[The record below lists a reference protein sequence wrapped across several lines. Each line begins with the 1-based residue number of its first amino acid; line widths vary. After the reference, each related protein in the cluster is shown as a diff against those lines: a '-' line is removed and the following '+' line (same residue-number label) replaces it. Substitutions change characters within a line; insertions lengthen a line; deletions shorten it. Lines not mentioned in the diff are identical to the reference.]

1 MQFRKLQLNW
11 RYGISEL
18 VIVVAGV
25 LIAFA
30 ADGWRQ
36 ERQDRSLELELVQ
49 ALIEDLRIDTAAISS
64 LAAVTQERAEY
75 ARLVLSAFETGTTA
89 LAPDE
94 FVRAIEFGNYF
105 SYPNY
110 STATI
115 DDLTSTGRLRLI
127 RSAEVKDAIADYY
140 AEIDWTG
147 QFETLQRPTQ
157 RELGQLVSQILDLD
171 YRYALFQEGVGRQC
185 GVRGFSCDGAIPW
198 APAELHVTQPDAD
211 RILKSLLARPQAAP
225 LYAEMARTQGQHY
238 YNLTTIHRLATGALG
253 ILEEYAVDEW

>member
-1 MQFRKLQLNW
+1 M
-11 RYGISEL
+11 YAI
-18 VIVVAGV
+18 
-25 LIAFA
+25 
-30 ADGWRQ
+30 
-36 ERQDRSLELELVQ
+36 RS
-49 ALIEDLRIDTAAISS
+49 
-64 LAAVTQERAEY
+64 Y
-75 ARLVLSAFETGTTA
+75 Y
-89 LAPDE
+89 E

-171 YRYALFQEGVGRQC
+171 YRSALFQDVIT
-185 GVRGFSCDGAIPW
+185 SYSI
-198 APAELHVTQPDAD
+198 HYT
-211 RILKSLLARPQAAP
+211 K
-225 LYAEMARTQGQHY
+225 LYD
-238 YNLTTIHRLATGALG
+238 
-253 ILEEYAVDEW
+253 V